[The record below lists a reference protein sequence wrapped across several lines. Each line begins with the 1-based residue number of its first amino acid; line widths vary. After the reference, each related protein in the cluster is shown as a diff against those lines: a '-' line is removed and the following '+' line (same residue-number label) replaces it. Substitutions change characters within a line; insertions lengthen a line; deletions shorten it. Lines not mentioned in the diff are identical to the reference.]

1 MIKTPDPKIPAV
13 AVDGTT
19 PLSPEQIVEQLRLMR
34 EHVPDFGPL
43 PVPEA
48 RALRT
53 TASLPA
59 AFMRASFNTI
69 GAAKPIADA
78 LSSDA
83 TALLAENVDV
93 ARWSAVEDE
102 LRTLLKG
109 VAASNLARRHRLGL
123 AALQTYSIARQLV
136 RKKANADLLPHVEEM
151 RRTNRLGRKR
161 AAQEPQNPANP
172 TSPAPVVPPVKS

>member
-1 MIKTPDPKIPAV
+1 MIKTIDPKIPAV

-19 PLSPEQIVEQLRLMR
+19 PFTPEQIIDHARVIR

-43 PVPEA
+43 PMPEA

-59 AFMRASFNTI
+59 PFVQAALNTVGAS
-69 GAAKPIADA
+69 KPIADA
-78 LSSDA
+78 ITSDVA
-83 TALLAENVDV
+83 TLQAEAIDV
-93 ARWSAVEDE
+93 ARWSAVEVE
-102 LRTLLKG
+102 LRALLEG
-109 VAASNLARRHRLGL
+109 VAAANLARRHRLGL
-123 AALQTYSIARQLV
+123 TALQTYSIARQLV
-136 RKKANADLLPHVEEM
+136 RRKAHADLLPYVEEM